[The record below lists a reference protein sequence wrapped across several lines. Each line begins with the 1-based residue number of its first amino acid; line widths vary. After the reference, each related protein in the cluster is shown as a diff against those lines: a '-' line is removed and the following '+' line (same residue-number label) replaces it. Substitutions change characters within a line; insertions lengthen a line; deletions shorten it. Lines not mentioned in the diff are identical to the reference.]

1 MNERV
6 SLLEQYQQV
15 RAKWSKQGELI
26 PYAQGVG
33 IHASFELAYHASN
46 TPSLRCF
53 HVKVAPGED
62 AGSQAAL
69 LDAKTQIFNEILGI
83 DKGIMLTSYGKEEA
97 LVAQEHT
104 RVKADYVKF
113 CGKYPTKDEKLK
125 DQISLAI
132 LVERKV
138 DEVIDLTLKK
148 EKGGRVYFAVGETR
162 ERAANIPLIM
172 EAENGSIVQLALQKW
187 MSTMSQAAREEPIK
201 DELHQGIIKNFLQIK
216 KWLLA
221 LVTKT
226 LAS

>member
-1 MNERV
+1 M
-6 SLLEQYQQV
+6 SLFEQYQQV
-15 RAKWSKQGELI
+15 RAKWTKQGELI
-26 PYAQGVG
+26 PYANGVG

-53 HVKVAPGED
+53 HVKVAPEGD
-62 AGSQAAL
+62 AGGQAAL

-83 DKGIMLTSYGKEEA
+83 DKGIMLTTYAKEEA
-97 LVAQEHT
+97 AASQEHA
-104 RVKADYVKF
+104 RVKADYLKF
-113 CGKYPTKDEKLK
+113 CAKYPTKDDKLK
-125 DQISLAI
+125 EQVSRAI

-162 ERAANIPLIM
+162 ERAANIPLVM
-172 EAENGSIVQLALQKW
+172 EAEGGSLVQLALQKW
-187 MSTMSQAAREEPIK
+187 MATMAQAAREEPIK
-201 DELHQGIIKNFLQIK
+201 DELHQGIIKNFLQVK

-226 LAS
+226 LES